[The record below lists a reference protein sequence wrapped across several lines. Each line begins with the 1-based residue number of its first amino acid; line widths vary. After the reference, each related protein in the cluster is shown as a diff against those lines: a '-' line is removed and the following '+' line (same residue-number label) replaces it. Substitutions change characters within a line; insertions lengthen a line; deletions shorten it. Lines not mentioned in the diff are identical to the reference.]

1 MIYYLIGVALF
12 IFMLEQLVPGWKL
25 PKVST
30 WVARVIFLN
39 IVQVSIALLAGITWN
54 KWMMGHSLLHTSD
67 ALPPLLAGFAA
78 YFVNTFVTYWWHRAR
93 HANDTLWRLFHQLH
107 HAPQRIEVF
116 TSFYKHPTE
125 MVFNSLLGSFVAYV
139 VMGISIEAGA
149 YYIMFAALGEM
160 FYHSNLRTPHVLGY
174 LFQRPEMHR
183 IHHQRDRHE
192 CNYSD
197 FPIWDMLFGTYE
209 NPRRID
215 EPQGFAG
222 DKEQQFVDMLLF
234 RDVHSLPG
242 KTQPA
247 PRPGQARR
255 QVNAMIPDIDSRL
268 SRNILKSISYGLPLA
283 EVVPDHTYA
292 QLETRL
298 GELKRRYLELRISH
312 GARELPFSNY
322 LFYLILQSRHQE
334 FDFKLRQGNSV
345 VTNIHR
351 FKSKGRIPS
360 LTTLLLADAVNAKSE
375 LELKHPDIPQ
385 LDRHARDIER
395 WLAAGN
401 VMPPSE
407 RALRGLVE
415 ALERA
420 AGEGRPLHLVSAACP
435 DYSHSSDAEGKPRYT
450 FERVGDQPGLAGAKL
465 VSAGQAVAELARARQ
480 VEIRHAIL
488 GGEFEYLSF
497 NRNPA
502 TGETR
507 EGFLGKVERQL
518 ERIAGA
524 LPCPA
529 ATCSFFEMCGGEDG
543 WHRAHGEI
551 VQRLEQG
558 DYGQTGLDYPAL
570 ESIFLSRL
578 PLYEKWFASQSREQ
592 IWASFVSQAAE
603 YALMGKLFGERFDN
617 FVVLA
622 VDHYRM
628 EPFYSFFAT
637 VPTLYIR
644 TDYL

>member
-1 MIYYLIGVALF
+1 
-12 IFMLEQLVPGWKL
+12 
-25 PKVST
+25 
-30 WVARVIFLN
+30 
-39 IVQVSIALLAGITWN
+39 
-54 KWMMGHSLLHTSD
+54 
-67 ALPPLLAGFAA
+67 
-78 YFVNTFVTYWWHRAR
+78 
-93 HANDTLWRLFHQLH
+93 
-107 HAPQRIEVF
+107 
-116 TSFYKHPTE
+116 
-125 MVFNSLLGSFVAYV
+125 
-139 VMGISIEAGA
+139 
-149 YYIMFAALGEM
+149 
-160 FYHSNLRTPHVLGY
+160 
-174 LFQRPEMHR
+174 
-183 IHHQRDRHE
+183 
-192 CNYSD
+192 
-197 FPIWDMLFGTYE
+197 
-209 NPRRID
+209 
-215 EPQGFAG
+215 
-222 DKEQQFVDMLLF
+222 
-234 RDVHSLPG
+234 
-242 KTQPA
+242 
-247 PRPGQARR
+247 
-255 QVNAMIPDIDSRL
+255 
-268 SRNILKSISYGLPLA
+268 
-283 EVVPDHTYA
+283 
-292 QLETRL
+292 
-298 GELKRRYLELRISH
+298 
-312 GARELPFSNY
+312 
-322 LFYLILQSRHQE
+322 
-334 FDFKLRQGNSV
+334 
-345 VTNIHR
+345 
-351 FKSKGRIPS
+351 
-360 LTTLLLADAVNAKSE
+360 
-375 LELKHPDIPQ
+375 
-385 LDRHARDIER
+385 
-395 WLAAGN
+395 
-401 VMPPSE
+401 
-407 RALRGLVE
+407 
-415 ALERA
+415 
-420 AGEGRPLHLVSAACP
+420 
-435 DYSHSSDAEGKPRYT
+435 
-450 FERVGDQPGLAGAKL
+450 
-465 VSAGQAVAELARARQ
+465 SAGQAVAELARARQ

>member
-1 MIYYLIGVALF
+1 M
-12 IFMLEQLVPGWKL
+12 
-25 PKVST
+25 
-30 WVARVIFLN
+30 
-39 IVQVSIALLAGITWN
+39 
-54 KWMMGHSLLHTSD
+54 
-67 ALPPLLAGFAA
+67 
-78 YFVNTFVTYWWHRAR
+78 
-93 HANDTLWRLFHQLH
+93 
-107 HAPQRIEVF
+107 
-116 TSFYKHPTE
+116 YK
-125 MVFNSLLGSFVAYV
+125 
-139 VMGISIEAGA
+139 
-149 YYIMFAALGEM
+149 
-160 FYHSNLRTPHVLGY
+160 
-174 LFQRPEMHR
+174 
-183 IHHQRDRHE
+183 
-192 CNYSD
+192 
-197 FPIWDMLFGTYE
+197 
-209 NPRRID
+209 
-215 EPQGFAG
+215 
-222 DKEQQFVDMLLF
+222 
-234 RDVHSLPG
+234 
-242 KTQPA
+242 
-247 PRPGQARR
+247 R
-255 QVNAMIPDIDSRL
+255 Q
-268 SRNILKSISYGLPLA
+268 
-283 EVVPDHTYA
+283 DHTYA

-420 AGEGRPLHLVSAACP
+420 AGEGRPLHLVSAVCP

>member
-1 MIYYLIGVALF
+1 
-12 IFMLEQLVPGWKL
+12 
-25 PKVST
+25 
-30 WVARVIFLN
+30 
-39 IVQVSIALLAGITWN
+39 
-54 KWMMGHSLLHTSD
+54 
-67 ALPPLLAGFAA
+67 
-78 YFVNTFVTYWWHRAR
+78 
-93 HANDTLWRLFHQLH
+93 
-107 HAPQRIEVF
+107 
-116 TSFYKHPTE
+116 
-125 MVFNSLLGSFVAYV
+125 
-139 VMGISIEAGA
+139 
-149 YYIMFAALGEM
+149 
-160 FYHSNLRTPHVLGY
+160 
-174 LFQRPEMHR
+174 
-183 IHHQRDRHE
+183 
-192 CNYSD
+192 
-197 FPIWDMLFGTYE
+197 
-209 NPRRID
+209 
-215 EPQGFAG
+215 
-222 DKEQQFVDMLLF
+222 
-234 RDVHSLPG
+234 
-242 KTQPA
+242 
-247 PRPGQARR
+247 
-255 QVNAMIPDIDSRL
+255 
-268 SRNILKSISYGLPLA
+268 
-283 EVVPDHTYA
+283 
-292 QLETRL
+292 
-298 GELKRRYLELRISH
+298 
-312 GARELPFSNY
+312 
-322 LFYLILQSRHQE
+322 
-334 FDFKLRQGNSV
+334 
-345 VTNIHR
+345 
-351 FKSKGRIPS
+351 
-360 LTTLLLADAVNAKSE
+360 
-375 LELKHPDIPQ
+375 
-385 LDRHARDIER
+385 
-395 WLAAGN
+395 
-401 VMPPSE
+401 
-407 RALRGLVE
+407 
-415 ALERA
+415 
-420 AGEGRPLHLVSAACP
+420 P